1 MSRDKLLQLANVNFG
16 RQEYDAALLNFSLV
30 LQKFPDD
37 AEARTGAI
45 LTEMAM
51 SHEEGAQALY
61 DYYTVLQSTDKEEAS
76 AVMEEI
82 INSMD
87 GGIEKITSILETLK
101 TDEIVYEDGI
111 SYEEFKQLVADRGE
125 FKRAFEDVM
134 FSTKVLISTREDF
147 IDFLENL
154 AQHGFS
160 EMAMNYTENAL
171 QTFPNDER
179 IREVLRLLG
188 NVSHEG

>member
-1 MSRDKLLQLANVNFG
+1 MSRDKLLQLANDNFG

-30 LQKFPDD
+30 LQEFPDD
-37 AEARTGAI
+37 QEARTGAI

-76 AVMEEI
+76 VVMEEI

-111 SYEEFKQLVADRGE
+111 TYEEFKQLVADRGE

-160 EMAMNYTENAL
+160 EMAMNYTETAL

-188 NVSHEG
+188 NIPNDS